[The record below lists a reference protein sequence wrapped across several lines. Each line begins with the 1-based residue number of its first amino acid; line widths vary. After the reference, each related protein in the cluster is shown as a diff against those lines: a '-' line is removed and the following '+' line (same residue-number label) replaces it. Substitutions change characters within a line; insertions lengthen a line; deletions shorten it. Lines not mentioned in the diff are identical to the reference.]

1 MDKALYIAMT
11 GATQNMAA
19 QVVHANN
26 LANASTNGFRADM
39 AQARSMQVYGEGYPT
54 RVYAMTEVP
63 GTDFSQGPSKQTA
76 GELDIA
82 IAGDGWIAVESADG
96 SEAYTRSGE
105 LKLNQFGELT
115 TNNGMLVLGN
125 DGPILIPPYETL
137 EIGSDG
143 TISIREQGQE
153 AETIA
158 ALDRIRLVNPANRDL
173 FKGAD
178 GLFRRIDGA
187 QEFPDAS
194 VVVISGY
201 LEGSNVNVVD
211 AMVEMISLARTYE
224 MNIKLIQTAEQN
236 SEAAALLLQ
245 VQ

>member
-1 MDKALYIAMT
+1 MAMS

-26 LANASTNGFRADM
+26 LANASTNGFRADL
-39 AQARSMQVYGEGYPT
+39 AQARSMQVYGEGYAT
-54 RVYAMTEVP
+54 RVYAMTETP
-63 GTDFSQGPSKQTA
+63 GTDFTQGPSKQTA

-82 IAGDGWIAVESADG
+82 ITGDGWIVVEAADG
-96 SEAYTRSGE
+96 SEAFTRSGE
-105 LKLNQFGELT
+105 LRLNQFGELS
-115 TNNGMLVLGN
+115 TNNGLLVLGN
-125 DGPILIPPYETL
+125 DGPILIPPYEKL

-187 QEFPDAS
+187 PEFPDAS
-194 VVVISGY
+194 VTVISGF

-211 AMVEMISLARTYE
+211 AMVEMISLTRTYE
-224 MNIKLIQTAEQN
+224 MNIKLMQTTEQN
-236 SEAAALLLQ
+236 SEAVAQLLQ